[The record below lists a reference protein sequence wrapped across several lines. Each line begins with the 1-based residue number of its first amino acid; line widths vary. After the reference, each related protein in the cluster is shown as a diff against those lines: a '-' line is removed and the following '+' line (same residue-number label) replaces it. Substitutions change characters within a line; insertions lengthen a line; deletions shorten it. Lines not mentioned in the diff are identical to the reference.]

1 MGRQKTVQKKLQPY
15 EIGELD
21 QYLFGQGTHY
31 EIFRKMGAHKAVQK
45 KQEGVYFAVW
55 APHAARV
62 SVVGEFNAWDFGA
75 NEMHRQEPLGIYTC
89 FVPGAQEGD
98 LYKFCIETQ
107 TGERIFKADP
117 FANYAERRPGTA
129 SRVTDISNLKW
140 SDEQWLQ
147 KRKSGIKRR
156 IRWRS
161 MRYIWA
167 PGCVIRAQRMRDFI
181 PIVNLLI
188 RLRIM

>member
-188 RLRIM
+188 QLRIM

>member
-129 SRVTDISNLKW
+129 SRVTDISNLK
-140 SDEQWLQ
+140 
-147 KRKSGIKRR
+147 
-156 IRWRS
+156 
-161 MRYIWA
+161 
-167 PGCVIRAQRMRDFI
+167 
-181 PIVNLLI
+181 
-188 RLRIM
+188 

>member
-75 NEMHRQEPLGIYTC
+75 NGIVVRSRLGSTL
-89 FVPGAQEGD
+89 VLPGAQKGICIN
-98 LYKFCIETQ
+98 LYRDT
-107 TGERIFKADP
+107 D
-117 FANYAERRPGTA
+117 RR
-129 SRVTDISNLKW
+129 TD
-140 SDEQWLQ
+140 
-147 KRKSGIKRR
+147 
-156 IRWRS
+156 
-161 MRYIWA
+161 
-167 PGCVIRAQRMRDFI
+167 F
-181 PIVNLLI
+181 
-188 RLRIM
+188 

>member
-107 TGERIFKADP
+107 T
-117 FANYAERRPGTA
+117 
-129 SRVTDISNLKW
+129 
-140 SDEQWLQ
+140 
-147 KRKSGIKRR
+147 
-156 IRWRS
+156 
-161 MRYIWA
+161 
-167 PGCVIRAQRMRDFI
+167 
-181 PIVNLLI
+181 
-188 RLRIM
+188 

>member
-15 EIGELD
+15 KIGELD

-75 NEMHRQEPLGIYTC
+75 NEMHRQEPLGIYT
-89 FVPGAQEGD
+89 
-98 LYKFCIETQ
+98 
-107 TGERIFKADP
+107 
-117 FANYAERRPGTA
+117 
-129 SRVTDISNLKW
+129 
-140 SDEQWLQ
+140 
-147 KRKSGIKRR
+147 
-156 IRWRS
+156 
-161 MRYIWA
+161 
-167 PGCVIRAQRMRDFI
+167 
-181 PIVNLLI
+181 
-188 RLRIM
+188 

>member
-45 KQEGVYFAVW
+45 KQVGVYFAVW

-89 FVPGAQEGD
+89 FVPGAQEGG
-98 LYKFCIETQ
+98 CI
-107 TGERIFKADP
+107 
-117 FANYAERRPGTA
+117 NSV
-129 SRVTDISNLKW
+129 SRHRQENGFL
-140 SDEQWLQ
+140 
-147 KRKSGIKRR
+147 RR
-156 IRWRS
+156 IRLQIMRS
-161 MRYIWA
+161 GVR
-167 PGCVIRAQRMRDFI
+167 V
-181 PIVNLLI
+181 
-188 RLRIM
+188 RLPE

>member
-75 NEMHRQEPLGIYTC
+75 NEMHRQERLGSTLVLC
-89 FVPGAQEGD
+89 
-98 LYKFCIETQ
+98 
-107 TGERIFKADP
+107 R
-117 FANYAERRPGTA
+117 ERRKGICINSV
-129 SRVTDISNLKW
+129 SRHRQENGFL
-140 SDEQWLQ
+140 
-147 KRKSGIKRR
+147 RR
-156 IRWRS
+156 IRLQIMRS
-161 MRYIWA
+161 GVR
-167 PGCVIRAQRMRDFI
+167 V
-181 PIVNLLI
+181 
-188 RLRIM
+188 RLPE

>member
-140 SDEQWLQ
+140 SDEQWMQ
-147 KRKSGIKRR
+147 KQKSGIKRR

-188 RLRIM
+188 QLRIM